1 MMIKRYLKTLS
12 QWSQTVTLVFWIEI
26 ASKLQS
32 INDWLRN
39 SWKSMPLIIDI
50 HKSHVK
56 GSIVGN
62 EYRILA
68 EVLKFLQDLL
78 QRLRIFDMLIC
89 NPRQICRKS
98 TQRMPRI
105 DKLVKLGNDIALV
118 HLTCRDLNQ
127 VIVNSRQTGSF
138 HVKDNISGFL
148 ELHIH
153 FVISNR
159 NSVFHDISFHAVN
172 QLNTCF
178 FRSFITM
185 RKALHIPVVCN
196 SNCLMSPL
204 SGCRNQFLH
213 FWKSIHS

>member
-1 MMIKRYLKTLS
+1 MVKRYLETFS
-12 QWSQTVTLVFWIEI
+12 QRSQTVTLVFWIEI
-26 ASKLQS
+26 TGKLQG
-32 INDWLRN
+32 INDWLCN
-39 SWKSMPLIIDI
+39 SWQSMPLIIDI
-50 HKSHVK
+50 HKSHIK

-62 EYRILA
+62 KYRILT
-68 EVLKFLQDLL
+68 EVLKFPQDLL
-78 QRLRIFDMLIC
+78 QRLRIFDMLVC
-89 NPRQICRKS
+89 NPCQICCKG

-159 NSVFHDISFHAVN
+159 NSVFYDISFHAIN
-172 QLNTCF
+172 QLNTSF
-178 FRSFITM
+178 FRSFIAM
-185 RKALHIPVVCN
+185 RKTLHIAVVSN
-196 SNCLMSPL
+196 RNCLMSPL